1 MPYGK
6 LVFTPQE
13 WQEAAH
19 KYRKELLMLP
29 LLGCNDTLQHM
40 TGRPGIRYKESV
52 GTIGLDAQFAPY
64 KVDRRSNADLN
75 LSFRTLETFF
85 GNVVKDFEPNSAIR
99 TLLGTGATKGNAQAS
114 TPTARQVLA
123 LIAKSLSHHLNES
136 IWSAVRNENGDTT
149 AELFN
154 GFDTITQTEITAGN
168 LSAANN
174 NYVKLTDD
182 ITTENAVDIAKDILF
197 HLDPHLRSQQLLMYC
212 SQDFYDKYSE
222 AYQKTHGGLIYN
234 TQYLQDTVEG
244 SQGRLKLVPLANK
257 ADSKFIHIAPKS
269 NMLYGYD
276 NMSDVESIEVERFAP
291 FVLTYV
297 ATMFFG
303 VQFESLDKSRLK
315 VVELK
320 SASTA
325 QAAPT
330 QTTGGTTAD
339 PVTEDENNG

>member
-52 GTIGLDAQFAPY
+52 GTIGLDAEFAPY
-64 KVDRRSNADLN
+64 KADRRSAADLN

-85 GNVVKDFEPNSAIR
+85 GSVVKDFEPNTAIR
-99 TLLGTGATKGNAQAS
+99 TLLGTGATKGSGQVS
-114 TPTARQVLA
+114 TPTAREVLG
-123 LIAKSLSHHLNES
+123 LIGKSLAYNLNNA
-136 IWSAVRNENGDTT
+136 IWSAKRNENGNTT

-168 LSAANN
+168 ISAEKN
-174 NYVKLTDD
+174 NYIKLTDA
-182 ITTENAVDIAKDILF
+182 ITTENAVDITKDILF
-197 HLDPHLRSQQLLMYC
+197 HLDPHLRAQELIMYC

-222 AYQKTHGGLIYN
+222 AYQKTHGGLVYN
-234 TQYLQDTVEG
+234 TQYLQNAVEG

-257 ADSKFIHIAPKS
+257 TDSKFIHIAPKN

-315 VVELK
+315 VVEL
-320 SASTA
+320 
-325 QAAPT
+325 AA
-330 QTTGGTTAD
+330 D
-339 PVTEDENNG
+339 

>member
-6 LVFTPQE
+6 LVYSPQE

-29 LLGCNDTLQHM
+29 LLGCSDTLQHM

-99 TLLGTGATKGNAQAS
+99 TLLGTGATKGNGQAS
-114 TPTARQVLA
+114 TPAAREVLG
-123 LIAKSLSHHLNES
+123 LIAKSLSYNLNNA
-136 IWSAVRNENGDTT
+136 IWSAVRNDNGDTT

-168 LSAANN
+168 IAANN
-174 NYVKLTDD
+174 GNYQLLTED
-182 ITTENAVDIAKDILF
+182 ITTENACDIAKDILF
-197 HLDPHLRSQQLLMYC
+197 HLDPHLRAQELLMYC
-212 SQDFYDKYSE
+212 TQDFFDKYSE
-222 AYQKTHGGLIYN
+222 SYQHTHGGLVYN
-234 TQYLQDTVEG
+234 TQYQQNTGEG
-244 SQGRLKLVPLANK
+244 SQGRLTLVPLANK
-257 ADSKFIHIAPKS
+257 TGSKFIHIAPKN

-315 VVELK
+315 VIELK
-320 SASTA
+320 T
-325 QAAPT
+325 AAP
-330 QTTGGTTAD
+330 AN
-339 PVTEDENNG
+339 P

>member
-29 LLGCNDTLQHM
+29 LLGCNDTLQYM

-52 GTIGLDAQFAPY
+52 GTIGLDAEFAPY
-64 KVDRRSNADLN
+64 KADRRSNIDLN

-85 GNVVKDFEPNSAIR
+85 GSVVKDFEPNSALR
-99 TLLGTGATKGNAQAS
+99 TLLGTGTTKGSGQAS
-114 TPTARQVLA
+114 TPTAREVLG
-123 LIAKSLSHHLNES
+123 LIAKSLSYHLNAA
-136 IWSAVRNENGDTT
+136 IWSAKRNENGNTT

-168 LSAANN
+168 ISAEKE
-174 NYVKLTDD
+174 NYVKLTDAV
-182 ITTENAVDIAKDILF
+182 TTENAVDIAKDILF
-197 HLDPHLRSQQLLMYC
+197 HLDPHLRAQPLLMYC
-212 SQDFYDKYSE
+212 SQGFFDKYSE
-222 AYQKTHGGLIYN
+222 SYQKTHGGLVYN
-234 TQYLQDTVEG
+234 TQYLQNTVEG
-244 SQGRLKLVPLANK
+244 SQGRLTLVPLANK
-257 ADSKFIHIAPKS
+257 TDSKFIHIAPKN

-276 NMSDVESIEVERFAP
+276 TMSDVESIEVERFAP

-315 VVELK
+315 VVEL
-320 SASTA
+320 
-325 QAAPT
+325 AA
-330 QTTGGTTAD
+330 G
-339 PVTEDENNG
+339 N

>member
-1 MPYGK
+1 MAYGK
-6 LVFTPQE
+6 LVYTPQE

-19 KYRKELLMLP
+19 QYRKELLMLP

-52 GTIGLDAQFAPY
+52 GTIGLDAQFGPY

-99 TLLGTGATKGNAQAS
+99 TLLGTGATKGNAQAT
-114 TPTARQVLA
+114 TPTAREVLG
-123 LIAKSLSHHLNES
+123 LIAKSLSLHLNES
-136 IWSAVRNENGDTT
+136 IWAAKRVDNGDTT
-149 AELFN
+149 MELFN
-154 GFDTITQTEITAGN
+154 GFDTITDTEIAAGN
-168 LSAANN
+168 IAASKN
-174 NYVKLTDD
+174 NYVKLTDE
-182 ITTENAVDIAKDILF
+182 ITTENACDIAKDILF
-197 HLDPHLRSQQLLMYC
+197 HLDPHLRAQELLMYC

-222 AYQKTHGGLIYN
+222 SFQKTHGGLIYN
-234 TQYLQDTVEG
+234 TQYLQNTVEG
-244 SQGRLKLVPLANK
+244 SQGRLTLVPLANK
-257 ADSKFIHIAPKS
+257 ADSKYIHIAPKS

-276 NMSDVESIEVERFAP
+276 NMSDVESVEVERFAP

-320 SASTA
+320 SATA
-325 QAAPT
+325 DTPAAP
-330 QTTGGTTAD
+330 
-339 PVTEDENNG
+339 EE